1 MRTGSWRLQW
11 LAVALVAALALAAV
25 GIAQTAAGRSVLRAA
40 GLTAKPA
47 RYTELSFVRPA
58 LLPEK
63 FPHGRF
69 KVTAPF
75 TIHNVGDTPRTY
87 RWTVEEIASGR
98 TTTVARGELTEDPGI
113 RRGANPRM
121 WLHCSTGQQRV
132 RVQVRLQD
140 PAESIGWWARCL
152 PPATPKAV
160 NPHP

>member
-1 MRTGSWRLQW
+1 MRIGSWRFQW
-11 LAVALVAALALAAV
+11 LGVAVVAALALAAV
-25 GIAQTAAGRSVLRAA
+25 GIAQTAAGRSVLRSA
-40 GLTAKPA
+40 GLTAKPS
-47 RYTELSFVRPA
+47 RYTELSFARPM

-75 TIHNVGDTPRTY
+75 TIHNAGDTPRTY
-87 RWTVEEIASGR
+87 HWTVEEIASGR
-98 TTTVARGELTEDPGI
+98 TTAIAHGRVTEDPGI
-113 RRGANPRM
+113 RRAANPRM
-121 WLHCSTGQQRV
+121 WLHCSGRERV